1 MTELESLGRY
11 LYGGGWK
18 AALAAALGVAPRTVE
33 RWDKGFYM
41 PDGALNDLLNLVA
54 EKQVAGC
61 APILSGLERDSITL
75 SVGDDRWSDET
86 DRAIKERMAEIMH
99 GMGYNVSVL

>member
-11 LYGGGWK
+11 LYGGGWQT
-18 AALAAALGVAPRTVE
+18 ALAAALGVNLRTVQ
-33 RWDKGFYM
+33 RWAAGSDV
-41 PDGALNDLLNLVA
+41 PEGAWNDLLYLVA

-61 APILSGLERDSITL
+61 APILSGVERDSITL
-75 SVGDDRWSDET
+75 SVGDDRWDSCT
-86 DRAIKERMAEIMH
+86 DLRIKERMAEIMR